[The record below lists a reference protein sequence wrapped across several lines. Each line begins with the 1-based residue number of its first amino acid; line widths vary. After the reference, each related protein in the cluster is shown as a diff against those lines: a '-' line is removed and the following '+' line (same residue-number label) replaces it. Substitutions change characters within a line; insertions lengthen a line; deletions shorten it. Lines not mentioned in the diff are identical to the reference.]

1 MTMDDKTKLLCLERE
16 LRLRRRVYP
25 RRVAEG
31 RMKIRDAEH
40 EIKTMEAIADDYRG
54 HISRNAPTL
63 FAGGPGDQPG
73 RPD

>member
-1 MTMDDKTKLLCLERE
+1 MDNETKLKCIERE

-25 RRVAEG
+25 RWVAEG

-54 HISRNAPTL
+54 HIQPTL
-63 FAGGPGDQPG
+63 FAGGSGDEP
-73 RPD
+73 R